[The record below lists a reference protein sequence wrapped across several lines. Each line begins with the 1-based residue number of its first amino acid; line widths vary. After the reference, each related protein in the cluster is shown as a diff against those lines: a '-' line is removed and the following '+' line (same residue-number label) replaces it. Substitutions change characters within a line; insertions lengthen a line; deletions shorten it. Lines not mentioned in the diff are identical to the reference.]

1 MISPQEDTMK
11 RIFVIRR
18 RRYLARAISVG
29 FAVAV
34 LLPTAAL
41 ARYDERGTGA
51 VVDIYATSG
60 LSAED
65 VHGIS
70 AGSGYVLPE
79 ADRKAVEQAAAA
91 RTRVGPVDRFV
102 PKPVVT
108 AAAPAST
115 IDWGLIALFSSL
127 GLLGIVGLLMLA
139 VFASRR
145 GVRVAHS

>member
-1 MISPQEDTMK
+1 MISSQEDTMK

-18 RRYLARAISVG
+18 RRYLARAISLG

-41 ARYDERGTGA
+41 ARYDEQGSG
-51 VVDIYATSG
+51 VMVDLYATSG
-60 LSAED
+60 VSAED
-65 VHGIS
+65 NHGIS

-91 RTRVGPVDRFV
+91 SRTVR
-102 PKPVVT
+102 PVVT
-108 AAAPAST
+108 APSVAPAST
-115 IDWGLIALFSSL
+115 IDWARIAVFSSL
-127 GLLGIVGLLMLA
+127 GLLGIVGVLMLA
-139 VFASRR
+139 AVASRR

>member
-1 MISPQEDTMK
+1 MK

-18 RRYLARAISVG
+18 RRYLARAISLG
-29 FAVAV
+29 FAVAL

-70 AGSGYVLPE
+70 AGSGYVLSE

-91 RTRVGPVDRFV
+91 GTRVGPDRFV

-108 AAAPAST
+108 AAAPAPT
-115 IDWGLIALFSSL
+115 TDWGRIALFSSL

-139 VFASRR
+139 AVASRR
-145 GVRVAHS
+145 GVRAAHS

>member
-18 RRYLARAISVG
+18 RRYLARAISVS

-41 ARYDERGTGA
+41 ARYDDQGTGA

-65 VHGIS
+65 VHGGS
-70 AGSGYVLPE
+70 AVNGQYVLPAAE
-79 ADRKAVEQAAAA
+79 QQAVEQANATTVRRADDFA
-91 RTRVGPVDRFV
+91 PPRNVPVAN
-102 PKPVVT
+102 P
-108 AAAPAST
+108 AAST
-115 IDWGLIALFSSL
+115 IEWDRIALFSAL

-139 VFASRR
+139 AVAGRR